1 MPSDIAYNI
10 LELSVCHTLSNIEAT
25 RLSRYLKRDWVII
38 KFECKSEAEEIVFFL
53 TTKLKKLN
61 SLSWHN

>member
-10 LELSVCHTLSNIEAT
+10 LELSVCHALSSIEAT

-38 KFECKSEAEEIVFFL
+38 KFECKSKAEEIVFFL
-53 TTKLKKLN
+53 TTKLKKIKCIELT
-61 SLSWHN
+61 